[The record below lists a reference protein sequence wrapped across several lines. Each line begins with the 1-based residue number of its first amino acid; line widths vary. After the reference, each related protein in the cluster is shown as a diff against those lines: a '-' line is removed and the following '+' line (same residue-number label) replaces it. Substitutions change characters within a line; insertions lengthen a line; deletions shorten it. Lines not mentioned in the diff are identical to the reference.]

1 MSLACLHD
9 LLSLSGFNGL
19 LTPPG
24 LLNVTSWAST
34 AHRMTAVIRVRHSA
48 ICCSRYACY
57 ERSSH
62 LSACY
67 VVHFSPQLSTASTQ
81 VSGSNNMLLTQF
93 YMVILLRNLR
103 SVRLFKAPHH
113 EDIWRSGG
121 TAPRITSA
129 TEAEEGSTSGPSR
142 LTPKEKS
149 SRYALDRRMG
159 GSLSAVALW

>member
-1 MSLACLHD
+1 MLWALGLACLHD

-67 VVHFSPQLSTASTQ
+67 AVHFSPQLTIASTQ
-81 VSGSNNMLLTQF
+81 VSGSNNMLLTLF

-103 SVRLFKAPHH
+103 SVYLFKAPHH

-129 TEAEEGSTSGPSR
+129 TEAEEGSNIRPQLSYTQK
-142 LTPKEKS
+142 KES
-149 SRYALDRRMG
+149 PVRVG
-159 GSLSAVALW
+159 

>member
-1 MSLACLHD
+1 MLCALGLACLHD

-24 LLNVTSWAST
+24 LLNVISWAST

-67 VVHFSPQLSTASTQ
+67 AVHFSPQLSTASTQ
-81 VSGSNNMLLTQF
+81 VSGSNNMLLTLF

-103 SVRLFKAPHH
+103 SMCLFKAPHH
-113 EDIWRSGG
+113 EDMGEWRYS
-121 TAPRITSA
+121 
-129 TEAEEGSTSGPSR
+129 STYNLSNRG
-142 LTPKEKS
+142 
-149 SRYALDRRMG
+149 RRG
-159 GSLSAVALW
+159 FNIRPQPP